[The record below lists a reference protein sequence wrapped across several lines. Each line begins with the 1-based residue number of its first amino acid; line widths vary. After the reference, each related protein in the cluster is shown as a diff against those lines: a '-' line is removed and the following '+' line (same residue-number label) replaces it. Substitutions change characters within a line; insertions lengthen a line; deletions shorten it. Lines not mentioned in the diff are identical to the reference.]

1 VVLLRFLSGAS
12 AVTLC
17 AETDLVRTDYN
28 RVTGALKNIRIEI
41 EGSKSGETQWEE
53 KQFGR
58 RRK

>member
-1 VVLLRFLSGAS
+1 MVLLRFLSGAS

-17 AETDLVRTDYN
+17 AETDLVRTDN